1 MKPATALARI
11 FTKAL
16 NAKQKA
22 NLRWHLKKGT
32 PIACGR
38 MADQWYTDDGYL

>member
-1 MKPATALARI
+1 MKPSTALARI

-22 NLRWHLKKGT
+22 NLRWHLKQGT
-32 PIACGR
+32 PIACGTR
-38 MADQWYTDDGYL
+38 SDAYAGPGGYR